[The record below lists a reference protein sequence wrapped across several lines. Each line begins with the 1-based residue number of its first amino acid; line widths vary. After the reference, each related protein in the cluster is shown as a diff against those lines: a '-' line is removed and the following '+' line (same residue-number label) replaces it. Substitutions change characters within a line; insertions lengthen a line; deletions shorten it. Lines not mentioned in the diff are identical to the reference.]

1 MLNTLFTLPVRVFAR
16 GILITHGAQNLS
28 SLVRKMGLDPVNHK
42 GTIHAVLVT
51 MEKQGILA
59 ATINPKT
66 GKRNKWFIRPT
77 AIRNR
82 DRLAALIF

>member
-1 MLNTLFTLPVRVFAR
+1 MLNTLITLPVRVYIR

-28 SLVRKMGLDPVNHK
+28 SLVRKMGLNPVNHK

-51 MEKQGILA
+51 MEKQRIV
-59 ATINPKT
+59 TSTRNPKT
-66 GKRNKWFIRPT
+66 GKRDKWFILPH

-82 DRLAALIF
+82 DRLAALVF